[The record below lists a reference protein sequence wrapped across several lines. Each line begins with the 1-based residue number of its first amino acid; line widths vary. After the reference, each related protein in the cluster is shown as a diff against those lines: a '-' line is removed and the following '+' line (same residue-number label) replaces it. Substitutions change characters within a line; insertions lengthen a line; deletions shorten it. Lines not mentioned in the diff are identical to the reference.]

1 MPEWC
6 FEFLEGPITEMRPTE
21 PRQAAS
27 GVATRRQ
34 SGERKNGEGGRKRE
48 RSVES
53 TRQGRRLTGEG

>member
-27 GVATRRQ
+27 GAATQHQ
-34 SGERKNGEGGRKRE
+34 SGERKTEKEGGKERGLLRVPGRE
-48 RSVES
+48 
-53 TRQGRRLTGEG
+53 GG